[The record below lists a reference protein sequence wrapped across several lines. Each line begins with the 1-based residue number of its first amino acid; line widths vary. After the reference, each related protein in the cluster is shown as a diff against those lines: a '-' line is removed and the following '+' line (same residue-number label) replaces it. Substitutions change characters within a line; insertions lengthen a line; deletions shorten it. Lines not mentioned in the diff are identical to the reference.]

1 MSSISY
7 HFIRT
12 DLTDHVFYL
21 TLARPGKRN
30 AFTPT
35 MVNEIRHA
43 LQEANNDT
51 AVRVVVI
58 KAEGPVF
65 CAGMDLKAF
74 ENPEADTI
82 NPDITNADISLG
94 AVIAEL
100 NKPSVCIIEG
110 DVYAGGFL
118 IFLECTYVFAKQSV
132 RFSLPEV
139 RIGIFPFQVLASLLK
154 HLPDAKAM
162 DLCIRG
168 TSFTASQAHELGLI
182 TDFVENEDDHKIK
195 MLIADLIM
203 GAPLAIKKGFEAL
216 KQIKELA
223 ATDRYAYLLKVLHE
237 LKESE
242 DAKEGLAA
250 QRDKR
255 QPDWKN
261 G

>member
-1 MSSISY
+1 MRASETGMFILDKLQSTKDQIVGEEGTGVLMQATKGSGWRRISIACIISG
-7 HFIRT
+7 HSAWDR
-12 DLTDHVFYL
+12 LL
-21 TLARPGKRN
+21 LAGWISK
-30 AFTPT
+30 
-35 MVNEIRHA
+35 H
-43 LQEANNDT
+43 
-51 AVRVVVI
+51 
-58 KAEGPVF
+58 
-65 CAGMDLKAF
+65 LKKS
-74 ENPEADTI
+74 EADTL
-82 NPDITNADISLG
+82 NPDITNTDISLG

-132 RFSLPEV
+132 RFALPEV

-168 TSFTASQAHELGLI
+168 TSFTASQAHELGLV

-203 GAPLAIKKGFEAL
+203 GAPLAIRKGFEAL

-237 LKESE
+237 LKDSE

-255 QPDWKN
+255 PPEWKN
-261 G
+261 R